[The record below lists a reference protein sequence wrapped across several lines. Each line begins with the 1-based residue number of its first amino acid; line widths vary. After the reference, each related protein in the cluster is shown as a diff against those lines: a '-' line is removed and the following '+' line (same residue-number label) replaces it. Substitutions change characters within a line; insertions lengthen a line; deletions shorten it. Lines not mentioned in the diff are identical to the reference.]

1 MYRGS
6 LFLLQKDYKVHIP
19 VVKELLNEKYDVLA
33 GIDCIGFKDDSNQ
46 KLLQDINSFLEQYY
60 DKIRHKVKEQELKN
74 QLSFTLITKILMGTL
89 GCVPAYDRY
98 FIAGIKNQ
106 KVATGNY
113 NIRSVMQLVNFYE
126 KNADRLEPVREK
138 MEVEGMPYPQMKM
151 IDMGFWQIGFDLDK
165 NKGIKNAHK
174 EKCMDRF
181 SEKSLLS
188 LGDYYVYGLIDP
200 RSKQIFYIG
209 KGTKNRVFEHEK
221 ESLGSPDSEK
231 LKLKTIADIKNAGF
245 EVEKIIINSNLTEEE
260 AFAAEASLINA
271 FNYVGDAGLTNIVAG
286 HHSAEALSVDEY
298 ERINGAVPL
307 EEKDIRNKIL
317 VIKINRLYQRGMD
330 EKVLYDAVR
339 GVWRVSKEKVRT
351 VEYVFGVYNSLIV
364 AVYKPSEWFVCKEAK
379 DRLPRQDIVLTP
391 KTENRLF
398 FVDERYEQGF
408 PLDENESFYI
418 GKSIAGLQLNQSVQN
433 PITYLYPLEKDKIYI

>member
-1 MYRGS
+1 M
-6 LFLLQKDYKVHIP
+6 
-19 VVKELLNEKYDVLA
+19 
-33 GIDCIGFKDDSNQ
+33 
-46 KLLQDINSFLEQYY
+46 
-60 DKIRHKVKEQELKN
+60 
-74 QLSFTLITKILMGTL
+74 
-89 GCVPAYDRY
+89 
-98 FIAGIKNQ
+98 
-106 KVATGNY
+106 
-113 NIRSVMQLVNFYE
+113 
-126 KNADRLEPVREK
+126 
-138 MEVEGMPYPQMKM
+138 
-151 IDMGFWQIGFDLDK
+151 
-165 NKGIKNAHK
+165 
-174 EKCMDRF
+174 
-181 SEKSLLS
+181 
-188 LGDYYVYGLIDP
+188 YGLIDP

-260 AFAAEASLINA
+260 VFA
-271 FNYVGDAGLTNIVAG
+271 
-286 HHSAEALSVDEY
+286 AEALSVDEY
-298 ERINGAVPL
+298 ERINGASPL
-307 EEKDIRNKIL
+307 EEKDIRHKIL

-418 GKSIAGLQLNQSVQN
+418 GKSIAGLKLNQSAQN
-433 PITYLYPLEKDKIYI
+433 PITYLYPLEKDKIHI